1 MMLSFS
7 PERPRPRLALCGA
20 VALGTFAAAS
30 LAGYLLFSA
39 PTLLQAGQLDQ
50 PPSGS
55 APAPGPAQA
64 GAPAPAPAPPVT
76 LAGRVVASGG
86 GTPLRGATVR
96 AGDLET
102 RTDEEGRFSLGPLAT
117 GRTVLVK
124 LPGYERRRL
133 VLEGPESTV
142 QLKPQVVKAA
152 YLTYY
157 GIGDKG
163 IRERVVELTNRT
175 ELNGVVID
183 VKGDRGLIPY
193 RTGVAAALD
202 DLAPD
207 ATDPLRDAVAL
218 VAHGGY
224 GRGETA
230 PHSDVDLML
239 LRGAASMAR
248 MSLLMLMRS
257 SGPSSTA

>member
-7 PERPRPRLALCGA
+7 PERPRPRMALCCA

-50 PPSGS
+50 APSGS
-55 APAPGPAQA
+55 APAKAKAQA
-64 GAPAPAPAPPVT
+64 AAPAPAPAPSVT

-86 GTPLRGATVR
+86 GTPLRGGTGS
-96 AGDLET
+96 AGALET
-102 RTDEEGRFSLGPLAT
+102 RPAAEGRVSLGPLAPR
-117 GRTVLVK
+117 RTVLVK
-124 LPGYERRRL
+124 LPGYERQRL
-133 VLEGPESTV
+133 VLEGAEPTV
-142 QLKPQVVKAA
+142 QLTPQVVKAA

-193 RTGVAAALD
+193 RTGVAAALGAGAQGPVIIKD
-202 DLAPD
+202 FDGLLA
-207 ATDPLRDAVAL
+207 
-218 VAHGGY
+218 
-224 GRGETA
+224 
-230 PHSDVDLML
+230 
-239 LRGAASMAR
+239 
-248 MSLLMLMRS
+248 
-257 SGPSSTA
+257 